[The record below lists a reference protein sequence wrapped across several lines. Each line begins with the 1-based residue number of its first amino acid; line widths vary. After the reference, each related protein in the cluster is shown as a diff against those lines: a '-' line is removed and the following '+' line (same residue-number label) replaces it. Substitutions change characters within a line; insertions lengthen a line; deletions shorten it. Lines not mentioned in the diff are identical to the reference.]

1 MWGVVA
7 GEYYNGAAPRE
18 SRRGAANWRHGR
30 RLSNTPGHGTNV
42 PDKVPLT
49 CRGAAA
55 RLSTHFTTPAPE
67 RPGHPVRMV
76 SAPARLPPSTESEPL
91 AAYYERV
98 RSTTLALAAPLTA
111 EDQVVQTI
119 PEVSP
124 TKWHLAHVTW
134 FFEHFCLLAHDAAY
148 RQFDER
154 YHHLFN
160 SYYYTVGE
168 MHRRARRGVLSRPT
182 VIEIHK
188 YREHVDAAMLAL
200 IARRAGDPDFDFLVT
215 LGLNHEQQHQ
225 ELLLTDIKHV
235 LFVNPLGP
243 AYRPAATPQP
253 LHESEHD
260 CSVREASAGLAA
272 ATHPS
277 VSPAEPVPGL
287 TGPLRF
293 VEFEGGQF
301 EIGAEGDGFCFDNE
315 TPRHRVLVRDHAIAN
330 RLVTNGEFRAFIDDG
345 AYDDPAIWLSDGWAK
360 IREEGW
366 NRPLCSS
373 EDMTREFTLNG
384 WRELDSRSPV
394 CHVSYYEADAFAR
407 WAGARLPTEAEWELA
422 AHDSDVDGNLL
433 DSGHLHP
440 AAAPGSRPGA
450 HEMGQLWGDVWEW
463 TSSSYDAYPGF
474 VPLAG
479 SLGEYNGKFMCNQ
492 MVVRGG
498 SCATSRDHIR
508 ASYRSF
514 FYPHDRW
521 QFLGF
526 RLARDL

>member
-1 MWGVVA
+1 
-7 GEYYNGAAPRE
+7 
-18 SRRGAANWRHGR
+18 
-30 RLSNTPGHGTNV
+30 
-42 PDKVPLT
+42 
-49 CRGAAA
+49 
-55 RLSTHFTTPAPE
+55 
-67 RPGHPVRMV
+67 MV

-91 AAYYERV
+91 AEYYERV
-98 RSTTLALAAPLTA
+98 RSTTLALAAPLSA

-134 FFEHFCLLAHDAAY
+134 FFEHFCLLAHDPAY

-160 SYYYTVGE
+160 SYYYTVGD

-182 VIEIHK
+182 VSEIHK
-188 YREHVDAAMLAL
+188 YREHVDAAMLEL
-200 IARRAGDPDFDFLVT
+200 IERRAGDPDFAFLVT

-243 AYRPAATPQP
+243 AYRAEATPP
-253 LHESEHD
+253 PVHGREHEQSAQ
-260 CSVREASAGLAA
+260 EAPADLAA
-272 ATHPS
+272 ATRLPT
-277 VSPAEPVPGL
+277 VPADPMTEQTAPV
-287 TGPLRF
+287 RF

-301 EIGAEGDGFCFDNE
+301 EIGAEGEEFCFDNE
-315 TPRHRVLVRDHAIAN
+315 TPRHRVLIGDYAIAS
-330 RLVTNGEFRAFIDDG
+330 RLVTNGEFRAFIDEG
-345 AYDDPAIWLSDGWAK
+345 GYDDPAIWLSDGWAR
-360 IREEGW
+360 IREESW
-366 NRPLCSS
+366 NRPLCWS

-384 WRELDSRSPV
+384 WRELDPCAPV

-407 WAGARLPTEAEWELA
+407 RAGARLPTEAEWELA
-422 AHDSDVDGNLL
+422 ARDSDVEGNLL
-433 DSGHLHP
+433 ESGNLHP
-440 AAAPGSRPGA
+440 VAGRGTTAASN
-450 HEMGQLWGDVWEW
+450 EIGQLWGDVWEW

-492 MVVRGG
+492 RVVRGG

-526 RLARDL
+526 RLAKDLWISPIGRENFP

>member
-1 MWGVVA
+1 
-7 GEYYNGAAPRE
+7 
-18 SRRGAANWRHGR
+18 
-30 RLSNTPGHGTNV
+30 
-42 PDKVPLT
+42 
-49 CRGAAA
+49 
-55 RLSTHFTTPAPE
+55 
-67 RPGHPVRMV
+67 MV
-76 SAPARLPPSTESEPL
+76 SVPARLPPSTESEPL

-98 RSTTLALAAPLTA
+98 RSTTVALAAPLSA

-134 FFEHFCLLAHDAAY
+134 FFEHFCLLAHDTDY

-168 MHRRARRGVLSRPT
+168 MHRRATRGMLSRPT
-182 VIEIHK
+182 VNDIHK
-188 YREHVDAAMLAL
+188 YREYVDAAMLDL
-200 IARRAGDPDFDFLVT
+200 IERCASDPEFAFLVT

-243 AYRPAATPQP
+243 AYRPATTPP
-253 LHESEHD
+253 
-260 CSVREASAGLAA
+260 
-272 ATHPS
+272 PS
-277 VSPAEPVPGL
+277 PV
-287 TGPLRF
+287 TGEIAPLRF
-293 VEFEGGQF
+293 VEFEGGQY
-301 EIGAEGDGFCFDNE
+301 EIGTEGDGFFFDNE
-315 TPRHRVLVRDHAIAN
+315 TPRHRVLVADHAIAN
-330 RLVTNGEFRAFIDDG
+330 RLVTNGEYRTFIDEG
-345 AYDDPAIWLSDGWAK
+345 GYDDPAIWLSDGWAR

-366 NRPLCSS
+366 NRPLCWSQ
-373 EDMTREFTLNG
+373 DMTWEFTLNG
-384 WRELDSRSPV
+384 WRELDPRAPV

-422 AHDSDVDGNLL
+422 ARDSEIDGNLL

-440 AAAPGSRPGA
+440 VAEHGSRPGA
-450 HEMGQLWGDVWEW
+450 PEIGQLWGDVWEW

-492 MVVRGG
+492 KVVRGG

-526 RLARDL
+526 RLARNL